1 MPQLLQSINVT
12 VLVSIGNTDTA
23 TPESDNQQ
31 LFSVDDLFVC
41 TIQNE
46 LQRGTGVVRAA
57 GLPHTLDRPST
68 PPPNGEDIA
77 SAHSTPIQTPRR
89 GNNSRYPQQQG
100 LSSEA
105 LLGGEAAQHVASIPL
120 APLMH
125 LYGTAAT
132 SAKRTTSGTSF
143 EHNNTTASEGQ
154 HQPPSSAQCTSVR
167 VLHRKIPLT
176 STSRAGDDVAITL
189 ELASLSSQRSSAQ
202 QAGRCGSSLSGSAP
216 STKRRKEVLALPSIA
231 ISSAVN
237 EWNRK
242 RASGIG
248 GPREW
253 QHVLGKT
260 VDVNSMMMQSST
272 GDFSNSGTSQQLR
285 AVIDVFISCEPT
297 KLTECHLSALL
308 DTSTSPSNMS
318 VNDSI
323 CSNTS
328 TLRSGVSGRGG
339 GSNSHAPVV
348 GNHFPSRFW
357 EDAFAV
363 HHAHVYI
370 AVYRPTINILGR
382 EFDAAVEELVTIEAL
397 LNHQLSEKDA
407 VIEVLEKQQHQQHAE
422 AIPVVADQQSTG
434 IVNLPAQRL
443 ANDDGEETQ
452 HSPMA
457 TFSLLKHKDTEIFLL
472 RARIAAMEASRAAE
486 IKSFRDE
493 VAILRESRQRAVKE
507 RVQRAATSR
516 RLALAM
522 ARSGAGGQA
531 ALPLP
536 FANRF
541 SSASPGLTLRNPSK
555 TPTTLRNASPA
566 GSLGRAAS
574 PYVASGASSSPRAG
588 STQSAR
594 GRERQQQPQPTL
606 SSAVPPAKGGALPP
620 ASGVRPIDPVER
632 DERLRKLEESYAK
645 LQVRHAAARETA
657 NVLGVGSAS
666 AADYLHAAVT
676 NTLGTRTSQLRGTS
690 PARGPSAT
698 AGNDATSAA
707 SAQRR
712 NISPLRVPKVVP
724 GLKLSSEQLVEAS
737 KDPST
742 PTAPAKVN
750 PLMAGN
756 SPLRRDA
763 SPAARPKHSLLRT
776 SPMRISETRTF

>member
-1 MPQLLQSINVT
+1 M
-12 VLVSIGNTDTA
+12 
-23 TPESDNQQ
+23 
-31 LFSVDDLFVC
+31 
-41 TIQNE
+41 
-46 LQRGTGVVRAA
+46 
-57 GLPHTLDRPST
+57 
-68 PPPNGEDIA
+68 
-77 SAHSTPIQTPRR
+77 
-89 GNNSRYPQQQG
+89 
-100 LSSEA
+100 
-105 LLGGEAAQHVASIPL
+105 
-120 APLMH
+120 
-125 LYGTAAT
+125 
-132 SAKRTTSGTSF
+132 
-143 EHNNTTASEGQ
+143 
-154 HQPPSSAQCTSVR
+154 
-167 VLHRKIPLT
+167 
-176 STSRAGDDVAITL
+176 
-189 ELASLSSQRSSAQ
+189 
-202 QAGRCGSSLSGSAP
+202 
-216 STKRRKEVLALPSIA
+216 
-231 ISSAVN
+231 
-237 EWNRK
+237 
-242 RASGIG
+242 
-248 GPREW
+248 
-253 QHVLGKT
+253 
-260 VDVNSMMMQSST
+260 
-272 GDFSNSGTSQQLR
+272 
-285 AVIDVFISCEPT
+285 
-297 KLTECHLSALL
+297 
-308 DTSTSPSNMS
+308 
-318 VNDSI
+318 
-323 CSNTS
+323 
-328 TLRSGVSGRGG
+328 SGRGG

-397 LNHQLSEKDA
+397 LNQQLSEKDA
-407 VIEVLEKQQHQQHAE
+407 VIEALEKQQHQQHAE
-422 AIPVVADQQSTG
+422 AVLVVGDQQSIG

-443 ANDDGEETQ
+443 ANDDNGEDSQ

-531 ALPLP
+531 ALPIP

-620 ASGVRPIDPVER
+620 ASGVRHIDPAER

-676 NTLGTRTSQLRGTS
+676 NTLGPRTSSQLRGAS

-698 AGNDATSAA
+698 AAGDAASAA

-724 GLKLSSEQLVEAS
+724 GLKLSNEQLVEAS

-750 PLMAGN
+750 PLMAGT